1 MTLVVILLLT
11 FLFAGQVVRRWNGP
25 IIAGLTAWIAFV
37 VAVHL
42 AFLR

>member
-11 FLFAGQVVRRWNGP
+11 FLFAGQIVRRWSVP
-25 IIAGLTAWIAFV
+25 VIAGLTVWVAFV
-37 VAVHL
+37 VAIHL

>member
-1 MTLVVILLLT
+1 VTLVVILLIT
-11 FLFAGQVVRRWNGP
+11 FLVAGQLVRRWSAP
-25 IIAGLTAWIAFV
+25 VIAGLTAWIAFV

>member
-1 MTLVVILLLT
+1 VTLVVILLLT
-11 FLFAGQVVRRWNGP
+11 FLFAGQVVRRWNAP
-25 IIAGLTAWIAFV
+25 VVAGLTAWIAFV

>member
-1 MTLVVILLLT
+1 VTLVVILLLT
-11 FLFAGQVVRRWNGP
+11 FLIAGQVIRRWSAP
-25 IIAGLTAWIAFV
+25 VIAGLTVWIAFV